1 MDEPLK
7 ILQQFSD
14 YLSISNL
21 LIWLWRKFAWACL
34 RSFKLVLDAAESIL
48 NAVYKLVD
56 FGDSA
61 EVKAF
66 VSDNKVAIFS
76 VGTVCL
82 IIFCISFMKNSK
94 KATPPTLMNNL
105 LLGIG
110 VALMGLTLTYTIT
123 KGSFTVAKAIYSGDS
138 TTADQIFNSNIYDV
152 TTFDSFNWEST
163 KKVKSIHYDADAL
176 KAMDI
181 TAEVF
186 PKKLSPENEVTS
198 EVFNNKR
205 IVDTE
210 GKQELEKLDRGL
222 FQMDE
227 NYYRYSWHPW
237 IIFFQM
243 LAMVIVLFAAS
254 FKYTKSIYNS
264 TYNGIIAPFFAFS
277 DLIEASRV
285 QKIITG
291 IVNTGINIILF
302 AISLM
307 VYRLLSAY
315 TGTVGIN
322 AVQQVIIQLFL
333 AFIVVEGP
341 FIIQELTGQDGGV
354 RSEAKAIVGSAVGAA
369 FLGKKAGG
377 AIKDG
382 FNSAKDKV
390 KKGANFA
397 GGLVQ
402 GAYESASG
410 KDTLEED
417 MNAAKET
424 GNDAKSPANPSNE
437 LNKEEKEAFDNE
449 VKENLSTPDE
459 KETVPSIEENDPL
472 SETTDGLNEARDSGM
487 PKPLEGLED
496 ISATPAG
503 LEKEMTEAKEKS
515 GEIPGVQRPNGS
527 MVLADPIGKETAA
540 AFPSTGNGVNLTS
553 QRAINSAIQGT
564 SEETPMAN
572 LSSLPSSVQSMSG
585 VHEVQQVGFI
595 APMRVPSSARM
606 NQALSP
612 ELSSGGSLSP
622 VHSALVSQ
630 QTPVGPMTL
639 QASVPAG
646 IHSLPGVQ
654 QYQQDLKNSGVPLT
668 TETLPEVIA
677 NKWADRQINQAEK
690 RKTYQAYHQLGRNT
704 GKKALDNFTPR
715 KERTDDE
722 WKN

>member
-7 ILQQFSD
+7 ILQQFSE
-14 YLSISNL
+14 YLSLSNL
-21 LIWLWRKFAWACL
+21 LVYLWRKFAWACL
-34 RSFKLVLDAAESIL
+34 RSFKLVLDAAESLL

-76 VGTVCL
+76 AGTVCL

-94 KATPPTLMNNL
+94 KATPPTLMNNM

-110 VALMGLTLTYTIT
+110 VVLMSLSLTYTIT

-163 KKVKSIHYDADAL
+163 KKVKSIHYDEEAL

-186 PKKLSPENEVTS
+186 PKKLSPKNEVTS

-210 GKQELEKLDRGL
+210 GKQDLEKLDRGL

-237 IIFFQM
+237 IILFQM
-243 LAMVIVLFAAS
+243 IAMLVVLFAAS
-254 FKYTKSIYNS
+254 FKYTKSIFNS
-264 TYNGIIAPFFAFS
+264 AYNGIIAPFFAFS

-285 QKIITG
+285 QKILTG

-322 AVQQVIIQLFL
+322 AVQQVILQLFL

-382 FNSAKDKV
+382 FNNAKDKV

-402 GAYESASG
+402 GAYDSASG

-424 GNDAKSPANPSNE
+424 GNNAVKPPTNPSNE

-449 VKENLSTPDE
+449 VKENLSTPDK
-459 KETVPSIEENDPL
+459 KETAPSIEENDQL
-472 SETTDGLNEARDSGM
+472 SETTDGLNDARDSGM
-487 PKPLEGLED
+487 PKPIEGLED

-503 LEKEMTEAKEKS
+503 LEKEMSEAKEKA
-515 GEIPGVQRPNGS
+515 GEIPGVQRPSGS
-527 MVLADPIGKETAA
+527 MALASPIGNETAA
-540 AFPSTGNGVNLTS
+540 AFSTTDNGMNLTS
-553 QRAINSAIQGT
+553 QRAINSAIQGN
-564 SEETPMAN
+564 SKGTPMAN
-572 LSSLPSSVQSMSG
+572 ISSFPSNVQSMPG
-585 VHEVQQVGFI
+585 VHEVQQGGFL

-622 VHSALVSQ
+622 VHSAFVSQ
-630 QTPVGPMTL
+630 QAPVGPMTL

-677 NKWADRQINQAEK
+677 NKWADRQISQAEK
-690 RKTYQAYHQLGRNT
+690 RKTYQEYHQLGRNT

-715 KERTDDE
+715 KERTDD
-722 WKN
+722 